1 MKKFLA
7 VVGLLI
13 IVMSCRRENYR
24 TGDGKY
30 SYLRADFAELHTTSP
45 RVVDYL
51 ITDDGDSVAFSPR
64 ITVDWAVRGDSVYR
78 VLAYYNLS
86 EEGPEAVRMKQIPVM
101 KWRKMAE
108 GEPRF
113 TDPLIFE
120 SAWISRNRKY
130 LNIGFAVKTGKTDTP
145 DTRQTLGVSCD
156 SVKQSANNVSHIYLT
171 LLHHQNGVPQYY
183 SVRDHL
189 SVPLRNVAKGS
200 VIHLNVY
207 TYKGKK
213 SKILIK

>member
-7 VVGLLI
+7 VVGLLV
-13 IVMSCRRENYR
+13 IVMSCQRENYR

-113 TDPLIFE
+113 T
-120 SAWISRNRKY
+120 A
-130 LNIGFAVKTGKTDTP
+130 
-145 DTRQTLGVSCD
+145 
-156 SVKQSANNVSHIYLT
+156 
-171 LLHHQNGVPQYY
+171 
-183 SVRDHL
+183 HL
-189 SVPLRNVAKGS
+189 
-200 VIHLNVY
+200 
-207 TYKGKK
+207 
-213 SKILIK
+213 